1 MRLLAVQELRA
12 FAALLVVVHHAF
24 STIHQYDLGTSALAE
39 FGQFR
44 LFGNAGV
51 DIFFVISGFNHDV
64 QAVATTGPMTWHGFL
79 IKRIKRIV
87 PLYWLLTTV
96 LIGLMLLLPGLFS
109 GSHLDPVHA
118 MASYL
123 LIPYSDSQDIIRP
136 LLVPGWT
143 LTFEML
149 FYAIFAALL
158 SLRVERIVPA
168 LALVFACY
176 IAAVEWLV
184 PENRVLTWLAN
195 PVVFE
200 FVFGC
205 FVARLY
211 LQVRSRPAWLPHLL
225 AAAAILLFSGSI
237 LFDVGWMGR
246 TLIWGVP
253 AMLLVAA
260 AALPQR
266 LRAG

>member
-1 MRLLAVQELRA
+1 M
-12 FAALLVVVHHAF
+12 
-24 STIHQYDLGTSALAE
+24 
-39 FGQFR
+39 
-44 LFGNAGV
+44 
-51 DIFFVISGFNHDV
+51 
-64 QAVATTGPMTWHGFL
+64 
-79 IKRIKRIV
+79 